1 MTIKGMDISYW
12 QGNVDFARVAADGIK
27 FAILREGY
35 AQTVDAKFRQYVE
48 GCRKNGIEIKGVYH
62 FSYAINAEQAAQ
74 EAAFCIKQM
83 EQAGLGKDVIVFYD
97 FEYDTV
103 KKAKAKGVTLG
114 KNECIAFTKAFCE
127 YVESPAD
134 SQVHFHSLRL
144 RRWKSLYY
152 FQELTD
158 VELRLS

>member
-1 MTIKGMDISYW
+1 MAIKGMDISYW

-74 EAAFCIKQM
+74 EHPDESTPGLPGTHAFPSLWYAQKS
-83 EQAGLGKDVIVFYD
+83 D
-97 FEYDTV
+97 
-103 KKAKAKGVTLG
+103 
-114 KNECIAFTKAFCE
+114 
-127 YVESPAD
+127 
-134 SQVHFHSLRL
+134 QVPP
-144 RRWKSLYY
+144 
-152 FQELTD
+152 
-158 VELRLS
+158 